1 MNKRRLLRLAL
12 LLETLPRKRFDY
24 GHWVGEDWKGDK
36 SLSCGTT
43 ACALGWATT
52 VPSFGLVLR
61 LSGPDSGGYV
71 SLRGSRLGSK
81 GDEPEEA
88 AMSVFGLTKEEV
100 FYLFYPYYSGLRFNA
115 SPKRVAKH
123 IRDFVKRGGLPPGHP
138 APRHPDAV
146 PF

>member
-12 LLETLPRKRFDY
+12 LLETLPRKRFNY

-36 SLSCGTT
+36 GLSCGTT

-61 LSGPDSGGYV
+61 ASSPDSGAYV

-81 GDEPEEA
+81 RDQPEEA
-88 AMSVFGLTKEEV
+88 AMSAFGLTKEEV
-100 FYLFYPYYSGLRFNA
+100 FYLFYPYNSGLRFNA

-123 IRDFVKRGGLPPGHP
+123 IRDFVKRG
-138 APRHPDAV
+138 RHETGRLEDRHG
-146 PF
+146 